1 MHSNLRVHVVAFDV
15 PYPPNYGG
23 VIDVFYKIKALH
35 EAGVRVVLHA
45 FQYGRPGSDELE
57 EVCEQVYFYSRDN
70 SSWLFLKK
78 APFIVSSRRNPMLL
92 TRLLADDAPILFEG
106 LHCASFLN
114 HPALKH
120 RHKVLRTHNL
130 EHEYYRALAKAS
142 TNWRLRKYFNM
153 EARRLKRFEQVLH
166 HAKYLACISPADT
179 DYFQKTYGKAHHI
192 SAFHPFDEVEVPG
205 ETKPYVMYHG
215 NLTVSENNHAALWL
229 VKHVFSKLDVPFKI
243 MGNGADEELRE
254 QVRAH
259 RNVQLI
265 EGLSTEEMYGAI
277 REAHINLLP
286 TFQATG
292 IKLKLLTALHI
303 GHHCVVNTPMIQNT
317 GLESLCTVADTP
329 EEIARTVTQLM
340 NEPFSPDVLSRRKE
354 VLSESFQNA
363 KWAEKLIRLL
373 FPDRPVPHS
382 HTVEFEKEISL

>member
-1 MHSNLRVHVVAFDV
+1 
-15 PYPPNYGG
+15 
-23 VIDVFYKIKALH
+23 
-35 EAGVRVVLHA
+35 
-45 FQYGRPGSDELE
+45 
-57 EVCEQVYFYSRDN
+57 
-70 SSWLFLKK
+70 
-78 APFIVSSRRNPMLL
+78 
-92 TRLLADDAPILFEG
+92 
-106 LHCASFLN
+106 
-114 HPALKH
+114 
-120 RHKVLRTHNL
+120 
-130 EHEYYRALAKAS
+130 
-142 TNWRLRKYFNM
+142 
-153 EARRLKRFEQVLH
+153 
-166 HAKYLACISPADT
+166 
-179 DYFQKTYGKAHHI
+179 
-192 SAFHPFDEVEVPG
+192 
-205 ETKPYVMYHG
+205 
-215 NLTVSENNHAALWL
+215 
-229 VKHVFSKLDVPFKI
+229 
-243 MGNGADEELRE
+243 MGNGADVELRE